1 MPPISEIKTI
11 EHIIFYQYA
20 KIIAKSSFGHLD
32 GKEAKSKSFGFIRNT
47 VRKLISGEK
56 KWSDIS
62 REDWQFVEAE
72 KVCFYCGSNQNLERE
87 HIVPKSINIKSEC
100 KTCERILGIHN
111 QIWACKSCNG
121 AGGKGTKGL
130 YTFYKDMHPEERK
143 FHDIIDP
150 LVEKK
155 YLKTIYHCHECNGTL
170 HCEDLDGDGDIT
182 VLDIDCCIK
191 AGKTNKELV

>member
-1 MPPISEIKTI
+1 MPPIKEIKTI
-11 EHIIFYQYA
+11 EHMIFYQYA
-20 KIIAKSSFGHLD
+20 KIMAKSAFKYKD
-32 GKEAKSKSFGFIRNT
+32 GKEAKAKSFGYIRNT
-47 VRKLISGEK
+47 VRKLISGEM

-72 KVCFYCGSNQNLERE
+72 KRCFYCGSTEDLERE
-87 HIVPKSINIKSEC
+87 HIVPRCINIRPEC

-111 QIWACKSCNG
+111 QIWACKKCNG

-130 YTFYKDMHPEERK
+130 YTFYHDMHPEEKK
-143 FHDIIDP
+143 FQDIIDP

-155 YLKTIYHCHECNGTL
+155 YLKTIYHCHEYNGTL
-170 HCEDLDGDGDIT
+170 HSEDLDGDGDIT

-191 AGKTNKELV
+191 Q